1 MNQCLSLE
9 ELLKNNHDFKKL
21 NPSLDNI
28 RRALACFDNPHADYP
43 SIIVAGTNGKGSV
56 CTFLEQLSLTYTNL
70 KVGKFTSPHLVSVT
84 ERIKIQGKEID
95 ENVLASILFEIQE
108 KLDFELTYFEKLSLA
123 AYLYFSREKVDLAI
137 IEVGM
142 GGRWDCA
149 NVIPDERRL
158 ATVITS
164 IGLDHMQF
172 LGDTVEKI
180 RIEKEAIKRDLV
192 PHFDYMDFDFVGS
205 TQDRNYQLALEVF
218 KSCVAKKTF
227 DLDEGLILRSFKA
240 SYRARFEYNE
250 ELNILIDAAHNVE
263 AAEELAI
270 HLDLNFKD
278 SKKELHMAF
287 LDKDYRS
294 FVKVLTSDIEF
305 EKIFI
310 YQLNSQRA
318 SEQTKVIND
327 LKEDNPSLNIQIGSL
342 SEIKKRDTLKVYCG
356 SIYFCGE
363 VLKIT
368 SQSSQDKRYK
378 P

>member
-28 RRALACFDNPHADYP
+28 RRALACFDNPHADYQ

-56 CTFLEQLSLTYTNL
+56 CTFLEQLSLHYTDL
-70 KVGKFTSPHLVSVT
+70 KIAKFTSPHLLSVT
-84 ERIKIQGKEID
+84 ERIKIQGNEIN
-95 ENVLASILFEIQE
+95 ENTLAGILFEIQE

-123 AYLYFSREKVDLAI
+123 AYIYFSREKVDLAI

-149 NVIPDERRL
+149 NVIPDEKRL

-180 RIEKEAIKRDLV
+180 RKEKEAIKRDLV
-192 PHFDYMDFDFVGS
+192 PHFDYQDFGFCGS
-205 TQDRNYQLALEVF
+205 TQERNYQLALEVF
-218 KSCVAKKTF
+218 KSCIAKKTF
-227 DLDEGLILRSFKA
+227 DVDQELILRSFKA
-240 SYRARFEYNE
+240 SYRARFEYNKD
-250 ELNILIDAAHNVE
+250 LNILIDAAHNVE

-278 SKKELHMAF
+278 TIKELHLAF

-294 FVKVLTSDIEF
+294 FVKALTAVINF
-305 EKIFI
+305 EKIYI
-310 YQLNSQRA
+310 YQLNSERA
-318 SEQTKVIND
+318 SEQSKVIRD
-327 LKEDNPSLNIQIGSL
+327 LKADNLSLNIQRGSL
-342 SEIKKRDTLKVYCG
+342 SEIKKSDNLKVYSG

-363 VLKIT
+363 VLKLL
-368 SQSSQDKRYK
+368 SNQS
-378 P
+378 